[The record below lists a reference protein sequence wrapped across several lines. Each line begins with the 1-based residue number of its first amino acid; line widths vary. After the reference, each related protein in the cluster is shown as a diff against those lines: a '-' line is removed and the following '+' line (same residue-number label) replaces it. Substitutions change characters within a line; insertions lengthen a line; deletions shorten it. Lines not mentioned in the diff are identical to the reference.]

1 MARKYPEWV
10 PDPAG
15 EPENPGRP
23 LYCLPEYSPRVWI
36 GRRMC
41 VTHTCGLAGAA
52 GGGTPQKFGACR
64 HVQRSPAPRVGSV
77 AWSIRPGC
85 IPGVPKIPRGGAAMG
100 KSAMPG
106 VPGRFGTPHTL
117 WPGVPPT
124 AEPEPWRPKRRPAG
138 QIHRNWGGLSAGIS
152 TGQVRSIFG
161 ALQGYF

>member
-1 MARKYPEWV
+1 MR
-10 PDPAG
+10 
-15 EPENPGRP
+15 
-23 LYCLPEYSPRVWI
+23 
-36 GRRMC
+36 
-41 VTHTCGLAGAA
+41 
-52 GGGTPQKFGACR
+52 
-64 HVQRSPAPRVGSV
+64 
-77 AWSIRPGC
+77 
-85 IPGVPKIPRGGAAMG
+85 

-117 WPGVPPT
+117 WLGVPPT